1 MGRTGTP
8 STRYVS
14 RWNTFEEL
22 REVALRAGCPEERF
36 DRIVAAVG
44 RDPFAVATELQS
56 DVLNWT
62 SPTDAL

>member
-1 MGRTGTP
+1 MDRTGPP
-8 STRYVS
+8 STHHVL

-22 REVALRAGCPEERF
+22 REIALRAGCPEENF

-56 DVLNWT
+56 DVLNWAL
-62 SPTDAL
+62 PTDAS